1 MKPMTQKLAI
11 VACAFAGL
19 AASSA
24 AALASDDSYCGYVPR
39 AEWRSISEV
48 HTAIEARGYQV
59 REIERDDGCY
69 EVYVRDQSGKR
80 YELYLHPRTLRVVKT
95 ERGW

>member
-1 MKPMTQKLAI
+1 MKPTTYKPAI
-11 VACAFAGL
+11 VACVFAGL
-19 AASSA
+19 AASGTA
-24 AALASDDSYCGYVPR
+24 VLASDDRYCGYVPR
-39 AEWRSISEV
+39 AEWKSISEV
-48 HTAIEARGYQV
+48 HSAVEAKGYQV

-80 YELYLHPRTLRVVKT
+80 YELYLNPRTLQVVKT